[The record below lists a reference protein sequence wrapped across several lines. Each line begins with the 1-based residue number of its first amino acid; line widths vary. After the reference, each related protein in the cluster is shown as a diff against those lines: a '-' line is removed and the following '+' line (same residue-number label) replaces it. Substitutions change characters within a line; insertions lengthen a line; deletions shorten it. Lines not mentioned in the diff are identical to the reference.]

1 MKWALLGL
9 LALVFFLAWTSGTIE
24 RYVDAEFT
32 SGGATGSA
40 SAVTRPC
47 PCPSTYSVACP
58 VSCKAWESKVS
69 ALAPTGAVSS
79 DYISV
84 LASFFDTVYT
94 PAATKPTEAQVNT
107 FLASSAGTVSGVN
120 VPAVKRILMDAF
132 HIDSGTTA
140 AANEN
145 ASQNFKPDT
154 AILEDKM
161 GRDEVRTRAED
172 EYNPAVPNSSTR
184 FSEGDYSPVRQ
195 TEPLHPN
202 EEKDGGSKSWRGV
215 RPASVPA
222 SAENVM

>member
-9 LALVFFLAWTSGTIE
+9 LALVLFLAWTSDTIE

-47 PCPSTYSVACP
+47 ACPDTASVACP
-58 VSCKAWESKVS
+58 VSCKAWESKVM
-69 ALAPTGAVSS
+69 ANAPTGAVSA

-84 LASFFDTVYT
+84 LAAFFDTVYD
-94 PAATKPTEAQVNT
+94 PAETKPTEAQVNT
-107 FLASSAGTVSGVN
+107 FLASSAGTVSGVD
-120 VPAVKRILMDAF
+120 VPSVKRIIMDAF

-140 AANEN
+140 AASEYE
-145 ASQNFKPDT
+145 SQNFKPDT
-154 AILEDKM
+154 ANLEDKM
-161 GRDEVRTRAED
+161 ARDEVRTRRE
-172 EYNPAVPNSSTR
+172 EKYRPAVPKSSTR

-195 TEPLHPN
+195 TNPLHPN
-202 EEKDGGSKSWRGV
+202 EEKDDGSTSWRGV

>member
-1 MKWALLGL
+1 MKWTLLGL
-9 LALVFFLAWTSGTIE
+9 LALVLFLAWTSGTIE

-32 SGGATGSA
+32 SGGTTGSA

-47 PCPSTYSVACP
+47 GCPNTASVACP

-69 ALAPTGAVSS
+69 ANAPTGAVSA

-84 LASFFDTVYT
+84 LAAFFDTVYD
-94 PAATKPTEAQVNT
+94 PAETKPTEAQVDT

-120 VPAVKRILMDAF
+120 VPSVKRIIMDAF
-132 HIDSGTTA
+132 HIDSGMTA
-140 AANEN
+140 AASEY

-161 GRDEVRTRAED
+161 GRDEVRTRRENR
-172 EYNPAVPNSSTR
+172 YRPAVPKSSTR

-195 TEPLHPN
+195 TNPIYPGQWD
-202 EEKDGGSKSWRGV
+202 DGSTTWKGP
-215 RPASVPA
+215 RPASVCA
-222 SAENVM
+222 CAENIM